1 MSERPKVAVISGFGI
16 NCETET
22 MAVFE
27 MAGASADRIHVN
39 RLVNGEASL
48 DDYHIMAVPGG
59 FSFGDH
65 LGSGRLMGNRLRF
78 GIREQVREFVRAG
91 KPVIGICNG
100 FQVLVK
106 MGLLPGDDE
115 VSLTQT
121 ASLALNDSGHYENR
135 WATLEFDS
143 NSPCIWTKGLSRMRV
158 PVRHGEGKFVTD
170 DRTLLDRWAETGQL
184 VARYV
189 DPSTE
194 YPGASDEVLPYPV
207 SPNQSWRNIAGV
219 CDPSGLVFGLMP
231 HPEANHSTWLGAT
244 WTREDT
250 EHGEG
255 EGMAI
260 FHNAVEYAAS
270 RM

>member
-1 MSERPKVAVISGFGI
+1 MSARPRVAVISGLGI

-27 MAGASADRIHVN
+27 MAGALADKIHVN
-39 RLVNGEASL
+39 RLVNGEVSL

-59 FSFGDH
+59 FSFGGH

-78 GIREQVREFVRAG
+78 GLRDQVREFVRAG

-135 WATLEFDS
+135 WATLEFDTD
-143 NSPCIWTKGLSRMRV
+143 SPCIWTKGITRMRV
-158 PVRHGEGKFVTD
+158 PVRHGEGLSVSNS
-170 DRTLLDRWAETGQL
+170 R
-184 VARYV
+184 VAQRF
-189 DPSTE
+189 S
-194 YPGASDEVLPYPV
+194 
-207 SPNQSWRNIAGV
+207 
-219 CDPSGLVFGLMP
+219 
-231 HPEANHSTWLGAT
+231 
-244 WTREDT
+244 
-250 EHGEG
+250 
-255 EGMAI
+255 
-260 FHNAVEYAAS
+260 
-270 RM
+270 

>member
-1 MSERPKVAVISGFGI
+1 M
-16 NCETET
+16 
-22 MAVFE
+22 
-27 MAGASADRIHVN
+27 
-39 RLVNGEASL
+39 L
-48 DDYHIMAVPGG
+48 
-59 FSFGDH
+59 
-65 LGSGRLMGNRLRF
+65 
-78 GIREQVREFVRAG
+78 EFVRAG

-100 FQVLVK
+100 FQVLIK

-121 ASLALNDSGHYENR
+121 ASLALNDSGHYEDR
-135 WATLEFDS
+135 WVTLEFDP
-143 NSPCIWTKGLSRMRV
+143 NSPCIWTKGMDRIRV

-170 DRTLLDRWAETGQL
+170 DATLLDKWAASGQL
-184 VARYV
+184 AVRYV
-189 DPSTE
+189 DPESQF
-194 YPGASDEVLPYPV
+194 PSSSDEILPYPT

-244 WTREDT
+244 WTRENPV
-250 EHGEG
+250 HGEG

-260 FHNAVEYAAS
+260 FHNAVEYATS